1 MSESKQSDDSEVS
14 SQQHESLPQDNALQ
28 EDPTHQEGQQGNS
41 MKRESAANQSAG
53 NDLARNIGAEKSQ
66 STGASAGSDGDL
78 VENDEVVSDGMLL
91 PTVVRA
97 SAGTG
102 KTYRLTARL
111 MRILLQGA
119 APESILATT
128 FTRKA
133 AGEIL
138 DRVLLTLAHAA
149 NDSDPEALE
158 ALRKQVDLPTL
169 PRSACLQMFDKLL
182 RNVHRLRICTLD
194 SLFSQLARSFSFELG
209 LPPAWRLTDEIEE
222 AWLREQ
228 AVDALIATLDPAEMM
243 ALLSMLGKGENRRS
257 IARELL
263 QVVATA
269 YSGQRQCGVK
279 VWEKLMAPKS
289 PSDKELAEAVV
300 AMRSVQLPQKRLMT
314 RLEKLAQQI
323 ETRDFGALADDT
335 LIANIAAARRS
346 NTEVTYFRSP
356 FPEELDDAF
365 DTLYAAVRTNVLGLL
380 KGQNIATGTVLDV
393 YNNNVTELKQSAR
406 VLGFEDVS
414 IRLASRFASLDQK
427 LLGDRMDGAI
437 NHVLLDEFQDTSPVQ
452 WQVLRPLAMRV
463 TAPETASDQNQDE
476 REVGRSFFCVGDT
489 KQAIYG
495 WRGGVAEI
503 FDEVA
508 DQIPDVVED
517 VQNTSHRSSQAVIDV
532 VNQTFKNLIRHPIA
546 DAADAAD
553 PTSKA
558 TYEAAALKN
567 FCRRFPEHTVF
578 KKELPGHVQVMTS
591 ANPEN
596 ADSEARQQAC
606 YERAAE
612 LVADLNLNAPGKSIG
627 ILTRTNRGVAQ
638 LIFLLE
644 NLGVEVSQEGGNPL
658 TDAAAVE
665 TILSTLMMAEH
676 PGDGRWEFHASSTP
690 LGDLPSFGPDY
701 VRDLVEEKGLAEAIE
716 ILAGALAPVCDE
728 RETLRLKQLTR
739 LAISYQLQAAPRIRD
754 FVRLVREKRVER
766 PQIAPVR
773 VMTVHQS
780 KGLEFDAVVLPELDG
795 ALTRASGSSVSDIK
809 DIGEPPEGMTRYLSQ
824 KAWHFLTGHWQ
835 RVFGA
840 QAAGGMTEALCLLY
854 VAMTRARQGL
864 YIVMQPAKKSAFDVK
879 TGASL
884 VYHALGC
891 QQDPTEN
898 NILLYEHGDPDCW
911 SDGLGVPQTTPQKC
925 DGTHHDLSPKS
936 IHVRIRLRSKN
947 ESPVAVTTG

>member
-1 MSESKQSDDSEVS
+1 MSESTQSEAGEGGSKRDDLV
-14 SQQHESLPQDNALQ
+14 QQNESMQGNQGRLQ
-28 EDPTHQEGQQGNS
+28 GQQGAP
-41 MKRESAANQSAG
+41 MKKEFVGDQRTKKGSGENAVPNEIAVAAKSHQPDEDPGEDDGSA
-53 NDLARNIGAEKSQ
+53 
-66 STGASAGSDGDL
+66 
-78 VENDEVVSDGMLL
+78 SDGMLL

-149 NDSDPEALE
+149 NESDPAALE
-158 ALRKQVDLPTL
+158 ALREQVDLPTL

-222 AWLREQ
+222 IWLREQ
-228 AVDALIATLDPAEMM
+228 AVDALIATLEPAEMM

-263 QVVATA
+263 QVVDTA
-269 YSGQRQCGVK
+269 YSGQRQCGLK
-279 VWEKLMAPKS
+279 VWEKLAAPKA
-289 PSDKELAEAVV
+289 PSDKELAEAVL

-323 ETRDFGALADDT
+323 ETKDFGALADDT
-335 LIANIAAARRS
+335 LIANIASARRL
-346 NTEVTYFRSP
+346 NTEVKYFRSP

-380 KGQNIATGTVLDV
+380 KGQNIATGKVLDV
-393 YNNNVTELKQSAR
+393 YNNNVTDLKQSAR

-414 IRLASRFASLDQK
+414 IRLASRFASLDQR

-437 NHVLLDEFQDTSPVQ
+437 HHVLLDEFQDTSPVQ

-463 TAPETASDQNQDE
+463 TDPETANDQVQDD
-476 REVGRSFFCVGDT
+476 RQVGQSFFCVGDT

-503 FDEVA
+503 FDAVA
-508 DQIPDVVED
+508 DQIPDVIED
-517 VQNTSHRSSQAVIDV
+517 EQNTSYRSSQIVVDV

-553 PTSKA
+553 PTNKA
-558 TYEAAALKN
+558 TYEAAALRT
-567 FCRRFPEHTVF
+567 FCRRFPEHKAF
-578 KKELPGHVQVMTS
+578 KNKLLGHVQVMTS

-606 YERAAE
+606 YERAAD
-612 LVADLNLNAPGKSIG
+612 LVAELNRKAPEKSIG

-638 LIFLLE
+638 LIFMLE

-676 PGDGRWEFHASSTP
+676 PGDGRWEFHARSTP
-690 LGDLPSFGPDY
+690 LGDLPQFGPDY
-701 VRDLVEEKGLAEAIE
+701 VRDMVEERGLAESIE
-716 ILAGALAPVCDE
+716 FFAGVLAPACDE
-728 RETLRLKQLTR
+728 RETLRLEQLTR
-739 LAISYQLQAAPRIRD
+739 LAISYQLQAAPRLRD

-809 DIGEPPEGMTRYLSQ
+809 EIGEPPEGMTRYLNQ

-864 YIVMQPAKKSAFDVK
+864 YIIMQPAKKSAFDVK

-891 QQDPTEN
+891 EQDPTEN
-898 NILLYEHGDPDCW
+898 EVLLYEHGNEDWWAD
-911 SDGLGVPQTTPQKC
+911 TTTDSETVCQQNEGETESAIRYP
-925 DGTHHDLSPKS
+925 GP
-936 IHVRIRLRSKN
+936 VRIQLRAAQEVPNAS
-947 ESPVAVTTG
+947 ATG

>member
-1 MSESKQSDDSEVS
+1 MNESKSSDDSELS
-14 SQQHESLPQDNALQ
+14 SQPDARLQPDESLQADHSTQQA
-28 EDPTHQEGQQGNS
+28 EQGNS
-41 MKRESAANQSAG
+41 MKKESAADQSVN
-53 NDLARNIGAEKSQ
+53 NDLG
-66 STGASAGSDGDL
+66 GDL
-78 VENDEVVSDGMLL
+78 GGAKLQTAEQGIASGVGSLKVSEEISDGMLL

-149 NDSDPEALE
+149 NESDPKALE
-158 ALRKQVDLPTL
+158 ELRTQVGLPRL

-228 AVDALIATLDPAEMM
+228 AVDALISTLDPAEMT

-263 QVVATA
+263 QVVDTA

-279 VWEKLMAPKS
+279 VWGKLAAPKS
-289 PSDKELAEAVV
+289 PTEKELAEAVL
-300 AMRSVQLPQKRLMT
+300 AMRSVQVPQKRLMT
-314 RLEKLAQQI
+314 RLEKLAQQL
-323 ETRDFGALADDT
+323 ETQDFGVLADDT

-346 NTEVTYFRSP
+346 NSEVTYFRSA
-356 FPEELDDAF
+356 FPAELDEAF

-380 KGQNIATGTVLDV
+380 KGQNLATGTVLDV
-393 YNNNVTELKQSAR
+393 YNQNVTELKQAAR

-414 IRLASRFASLDQK
+414 IRLASSFASLDQK

-463 TAPETASDQNQDE
+463 TNPDTVGDQSEDD
-476 REVGRSFFCVGDT
+476 REVGQSFFCVGDT

-503 FDEVA
+503 FDAVA

-517 VQNTSHRSSQAVIDV
+517 VQNTSYRSSQVVIDV
-532 VNQTFKNLIRHPIA
+532 VNQTFKNLVRHPIA
-546 DAADAAD
+546 DAIDAAD

-558 TYEAAALKN
+558 TYESAALKT
-567 FCRRFPEHTVF
+567 FCRRFPEHEAF
-578 KKELPGHVQVMTS
+578 KKGLPGHAQVMTS
-591 ANPEN
+591 TNPEN
-596 ADSEARQQAC
+596 ADSEAKQRAC
-606 YERAAE
+606 CERAAE
-612 LVADLNLNAPGKSIG
+612 FVAELNRKAPGKSIG

-665 TILSTLMMAEH
+665 TVLSTLMMAEH
-676 PGDGRWEFHASSTP
+676 PGDGRWEFHSRSTP
-690 LGDLPSFGPDY
+690 LGDLPQFGPDY

-716 ILAGALAPVCDE
+716 FLAGVLAPVCDE

-795 ALTRASGSSVSDIK
+795 ALTRASGSSVSDIRE
-809 DIGEPPEGMTRYLSQ
+809 IGDPPDGMTRYLSQ
-824 KAWHFLTGHWQ
+824 KAWHFLPGHWQ

-840 QAAGGMTEALCLLY
+840 QAGGGMTEALCLLY

-864 YIVMQPAKKSAFDVK
+864 YIVMQPAKKAAFDVK

-891 QQDPTEN
+891 EQDPTEN
-898 NILLYEHGDPDCW
+898 NVVLYEHGDPDCW
-911 SDGLGVPQTTPQKC
+911 SDGSSVAEATVQQ
-925 DGTHHDLSPKS
+925 HEVKS
-936 IHVRIRLRSKN
+936 GESDHLRIQLRSA
-947 ESPVAVTTG
+947 SASSVATA

>member
-1 MSESKQSDDSEVS
+1 MSESRQSDGS
-14 SQQHESLPQDNALQ
+14 
-28 EDPTHQEGQQGNS
+28 
-41 MKRESAANQSAG
+41 ESAAKHGGHDQRSNLSQDEVSRQKPHETSVRKGFSSGQIADKGQGETTPPNQPASV
-53 NDLARNIGAEKSQ
+53 SQ
-66 STGASAGSDGDL
+66 GHLSEVEPVENGGDASA
-78 VENDEVVSDGMLL
+78 GMLL

-138 DRVLLTLAHAA
+138 DRVLLTLAKAA
-149 NDSDPEALE
+149 NESEPAALE
-158 ALRKQVDLPTL
+158 ALRKQVELPTL

-222 AWLREQ
+222 VWLREQ

-263 QVVATA
+263 QVVDTA
-269 YSGQRQCGVK
+269 YSGQRQCGLK
-279 VWEKLMAPKS
+279 VWEKLAAPKA
-289 PSDKELAEAVV
+289 PSDQELAAAVD

-323 ETRDFGALADDT
+323 ESGDFGALADDT
-335 LIANIAAARRS
+335 LIANIAAARRL
-346 NTEVTYFRSP
+346 NTEVTYFRSA
-356 FPEELDDAF
+356 FPGELDAAF

-380 KGQNIATGTVLDV
+380 KGQNVATGKVLDV
-393 YNNNVTELKQSAR
+393 YDNNVTDLKQASR

-414 IRLASRFASLDQK
+414 IRLASRFASLDQR

-463 TAPETASDQNQDE
+463 TNPATTSEQVE
-476 REVGRSFFCVGDT
+476 EGREVSQSFFCVGDT

-503 FDEVA
+503 FDAVA

-517 VQNTSHRSSQAVIDV
+517 EQNTSYRSSQVIIDV
-532 VNQTFKNLIRHPIA
+532 VNQSFNNLIRHPMA
-546 DAADAAD
+546 GSVDVAD

-558 TYEAAALKN
+558 TYEAAALKT
-567 FCRRFPEHTVF
+567 FCRRFPHHKAF
-578 KKELPGHVQVMTS
+578 RQDLPGHVQVMTS

-596 ADSEARQQAC
+596 SDSEGRQQAC

-612 LVADLNLNAPGKSIG
+612 LVADLNRKAPDKSIG

-676 PGDGRWEFHASSTP
+676 PGDGRWEFHARSTP
-690 LGDLPSFGPDY
+690 LGELPLFGPDY
-701 VRDLVEEKGLAEAIE
+701 VRDMVEEKGLAEAIE
-716 ILAGALAPVCDE
+716 FFAGVLAPACDE

-739 LAISYQLQAAPRIRD
+739 LAISYQLQTAPRLRD

-766 PQIAPVR
+766 PQVAPVR

-795 ALTRASGSSVSDIK
+795 ALTRASGSSVSDIRE
-809 DIGEPPEGMTRYLSQ
+809 IGEPPDGITRYLNQ

-840 QAAGGMTEALCLLY
+840 QAAGGMTESLCLLY
-854 VAMTRARQGL
+854 VALTRARQGL
-864 YIVMQPAKKSAFDVK
+864 YIIMQPAKKSAFDVK

-884 VYHALGC
+884 LFHSLGC
-891 QQDPTEN
+891 EADPTQN
-898 NILLYEHGDPDCW
+898 DTLLYEHGDENWW
-911 SDGLGVPQTTPQKC
+911 SGKITDVATVSQQDGSESESKC
-925 DGTHHDLSPKS
+925 QISASGERSGYPL
-936 IHVRIRLRSKN
+936 RIKLRTN
-947 ESPVAVTTG
+947 

>member
-1 MSESKQSDDSEVS
+1 MSESKQSDGSEGDSKRDDLV
-14 SQQHESLPQDNALQ
+14 QQNESIQGDQSRLQD
-28 EDPTHQEGQQGNS
+28 EKGTS
-41 MKRESAANQSAG
+41 MKKELADGQITDNGSSDNDVPNETKVAAESHPSEGDSGG
-53 NDLARNIGAEKSQ
+53 NDDV
-66 STGASAGSDGDL
+66 T
-78 VENDEVVSDGMLL
+78 SDGMLL

-149 NDSDPEALE
+149 NESDPAALE
-158 ALRKQVDLPTL
+158 ALREQVDLPTL

-222 AWLREQ
+222 MWLREQ

-263 QVVATA
+263 QVVDTA
-269 YSGQRQCGVK
+269 YSGQRQCGLK
-279 VWEKLMAPKS
+279 VWEKLAAPKA
-289 PSDKELAEAVV
+289 PSDKDLAEAVL
-300 AMRSVQLPQKRLMT
+300 AMRSVQVPQKRLMT

-323 ETRDFGALADDT
+323 ETKDFGALADDT
-335 LIANIAAARRS
+335 LIANIASARRL
-346 NTEVTYFRSP
+346 NTEVKYFRSP
-356 FPEELDDAF
+356 FPEELDGAF

-380 KGQNIATGTVLDV
+380 KAQNIATGKVLDV
-393 YNNNVTELKQSAR
+393 YNNNVTDLKQSAR

-463 TAPETASDQNQDE
+463 TDPETAKDQGQDE
-476 REVGRSFFCVGDT
+476 RAVGQSFFCVGDT

-503 FDEVA
+503 FDAVA

-517 VQNTSHRSSQAVIDV
+517 EQNKSYRSSQVVVDV

-546 DAADAAD
+546 EAVDAD
-553 PTSKA
+553 PTNKA
-558 TYEAAALKN
+558 TYEAAALKT
-567 FCRRFPEHTVF
+567 FCRRFPEHKAF
-578 KKELPGHVQVMTS
+578 KQGLPGHVQVMTS

-606 YERAAE
+606 YERAAD
-612 LVADLNLNAPGKSIG
+612 LVAELNRKAPRKSIG

-638 LIFLLE
+638 LIFMLE

-676 PGDGRWEFHASSTP
+676 PGDGRWEFHARSTP
-690 LGDLPSFGPDY
+690 LGELPQFGPDY
-701 VRDLVEEKGLAEAIE
+701 VRDMVEERGLAESIE
-716 ILAGALAPVCDE
+716 FFAGVLAPACDE
-728 RETLRLKQLTR
+728 RETLRLEQLTR
-739 LAISYQLQAAPRIRD
+739 LAISYQLQAAPRLRD

-809 DIGEPPEGMTRYLSQ
+809 EIGEPPEGITRYLNQ

-864 YIVMQPAKKSAFDVK
+864 YIIMQPAKKSAFDVK

-891 QQDPTEN
+891 EQDPTEN
-898 NILLYEHGDPDCW
+898 DVLLYEHGDEDCW
-911 SDGLGVPQTTPQKC
+911 ADAMTDAEVVCQQKEGEIERAIQRP
-925 DGTHHDLSPKS
+925 DS
-936 IHVRIRLRSKN
+936 VRIKLRTAQDAQSASAN
-947 ESPVAVTTG
+947 G

>member
-1 MSESKQSDDSEVS
+1 MSD
-14 SQQHESLPQDNALQ
+14 L
-28 EDPTHQEGQQGNS
+28 
-41 MKRESAANQSAG
+41 NQST
-53 NDLARNIGAEKSQ
+53 E
-66 STGASAGSDGDL
+66 SDGDGDSECHEMSQQDDSFKGQQVYMQDEQEQSMKKEGAGKPASDHGL
-78 VENDEVVSDGMLL
+78 EGTAVHKENMSGADSHQSDEAAVENAGTGSDGMLL

-102 KTYRLTARL
+102 KTYKLTARL

-119 APESILATT
+119 PPESILATT

-149 NDSDPEALE
+149 DESNPAALE

-222 AWLREQ
+222 VWLREQ

-263 QVVATA
+263 QVVETA
-269 YSGQRQCGVK
+269 YGAQRQCGTK
-279 VWEKLMAPKS
+279 VWEKLAAPKS
-289 PSDKELAEAVV
+289 PSDKELADAVV
-300 AMRSVQLPQKRLMT
+300 AMRSVQVPQKRLMT
-314 RLEKLAQQI
+314 RLEKLAQQV
-323 ETRDFGALADDT
+323 ETREFGTLADDT
-335 LIANIAAARRS
+335 LIANIAAAKRL
-346 NTEVTYFRSP
+346 NTEVKYFRSP
-356 FPEELDDAF
+356 FPGELDQAF
-365 DTLYAAVRTNVLGLL
+365 DTLYAAVRTHVLGLL
-380 KGQNIATGTVLDV
+380 KGQNMATGKVLDV
-393 YNNNVTELKQSAR
+393 YNNNVTDLKQSAR

-452 WQVLRPLAMRV
+452 WQVLRPLALRV
-463 TAPETASDQNQDE
+463 TDPEEGGDQVQDE
-476 REVGRSFFCVGDT
+476 RAVGQSFFCVGDT

-503 FDEVA
+503 FDAVA
-508 DQIPDVVED
+508 DQIPDVVENEL
-517 VQNTSHRSSQAVIDV
+517 NTSYRSSQIVVDVI
-532 VNQTFKNLIRHPIA
+532 NQTFKNLIRHPMA
-546 DAADAAD
+546 DAVDDAD

-558 TYEAAALKN
+558 SYEAAALKT
-567 FCRRFPEHTVF
+567 FCRRFPDHKAF
-578 KKELPGHVQVMTS
+578 KQELPGHVQVMTS

-596 ADSEARQQAC
+596 SDSEGRQQAC

-612 LVADLNLNAPGKSIG
+612 LVADLNRKAPGKSIG

-638 LIFLLE
+638 LIFMLE
-644 NLGVEVSQEGGNPL
+644 NLGIEVSQEGGNPL

-676 PGDGRWEFHASSTP
+676 PGDGRWEFHAKSTP
-690 LGDLPSFGPDY
+690 LGELPLFGPDY
-701 VRDLVEEKGLAEAIE
+701 VRDMVEERGLAESIE
-716 ILAGALAPVCDE
+716 FFAGVLAPACDD

-739 LAISYQLQAAPRIRD
+739 LAISYQIQAAPRIRD

-809 DIGEPPEGMTRYLSQ
+809 EIGESPEGMTRYLNQ

-864 YIVMQPAKKSAFDVK
+864 YIIMQPAKKSAFDVK
-879 TGASL
+879 TAASL

-891 QQDPTEN
+891 EQDPTEN
-898 NILLYEHGDPDCW
+898 DVLLYEHGDEASWADTATDVETVHQQHEGEIESAIQRPR
-911 SDGLGVPQTTPQKC
+911 
-925 DGTHHDLSPKS
+925 
-936 IHVRIRLRSKN
+936 HVRIKLRT
-947 ESPVAVTTG
+947 A

>member
-1 MSESKQSDDSEVS
+1 MSESKQSDGSDGNPRRGDIVS
-14 SQQHESLPQDNALQ
+14 QNESMHGDRNRLQD
-28 EDPTHQEGQQGNS
+28 QQGAA
-41 MKRESAANQSAG
+41 MKKKSAG
-53 NDLARNIGAEKSQ
+53 NHIADINHDENVQDHEPSVAAQGQQ
-66 STGASAGSDGDL
+66 SDKDSGESEG
-78 VENDEVVSDGMLL
+78 VVCDGMLL

-102 KTYRLTARL
+102 KTYQLTARL

-149 NDSDPEALE
+149 NESDPAALE
-158 ALRKQVDLPTL
+158 ALREQVDLPTL

-222 AWLREQ
+222 VWLREQ
-228 AVDALIATLDPAEMM
+228 AVDALIATLDPAEMTT
-243 ALLSMLGKGENRRS
+243 LLSMLGKGENRRS

-263 QVVATA
+263 QVVDTA
-269 YSGQRQCGVK
+269 YSGQRQCGVQ
-279 VWEKLMAPKS
+279 VWEKLVAPKA
-289 PSDKELAEAVV
+289 PSERELADAVS

-323 ETRDFGALADDT
+323 ETKDFGALADDT
-335 LIANIAAARRS
+335 LIANIAAARRL
-346 NTEVTYFRSP
+346 NTEVKYFRSP
-356 FPEELDDAF
+356 FPDELDDAF

-380 KGQNIATGTVLDV
+380 KGQNIATGKVLDV
-393 YNNNVTELKQSAR
+393 YNNNVTDLKQSAR

-414 IRLASRFASLDQK
+414 IRLASRFASLDQR

-463 TAPETASDQNQDE
+463 TDSSAASDQVQDE
-476 REVGRSFFCVGDT
+476 RAVRQSFFCVGDT

-503 FDEVA
+503 FDAVA
-508 DQIPDVVED
+508 DQIPDVVENE
-517 VQNTSHRSSQAVIDV
+517 QNTSYRSSQIIVDV
-532 VNQTFKNLIRHPIA
+532 VNQTFKNLIRHPMA
-546 DAADAAD
+546 DVVDAAD
-553 PTSKA
+553 PTSKS
-558 TYEAAALKN
+558 TYEAAALRT
-567 FCRRFPEHTVF
+567 FCRRFPEHKAF
-578 KKELPGHVQVMTS
+578 KQELPGHVQVMTS

-596 ADSEARQQAC
+596 SDSEARQQAC
-606 YERAAE
+606 YERAAG
-612 LVADLNLNAPGKSIG
+612 LVADLNRKAPRKSIG

-638 LIFLLE
+638 LIFMLE

-676 PGDGRWEFHASSTP
+676 PGDGRWEFHARSTP
-690 LGDLPSFGPDY
+690 LGKLTQFGPDY
-701 VRDLVEEKGLAEAIE
+701 VRDMVEERGLAESIE
-716 ILAGALAPVCDE
+716 FFAGVLAPACDE

-739 LAISYQLQAAPRIRD
+739 LAISYQLQAAPRVRD

-809 DIGEPPEGMTRYLSQ
+809 EIGEPPEGMTRYLNQ

-840 QAAGGMTEALCLLY
+840 QAGGGMTEALCLLY

-864 YIVMQPAKKSAFDVK
+864 YLIMQPAKKSAFDVK

-898 NILLYEHGDPDCW
+898 NVLLYEHGDEDCW
-911 SDGLGVPQTTPQKC
+911 ADATIDSDALFQQNQGEIENPVHRPGHIRIKLRTAT
-925 DGTHHDLSPKS
+925 GT
-936 IHVRIRLRSKN
+936 
-947 ESPVAVTTG
+947 PVASTNE

>member
-1 MSESKQSDDSEVS
+1 MSESKKSGGSEVNAKRS
-14 SQQHESLPQDNALQ
+14 DIVQQRESMRGDRDRLQ
-28 EDPTHQEGQQGNS
+28 NQQVAS
-41 MKRESAANQSAG
+41 MKH
-53 NDLARNIGAEKSQ
+53 
-66 STGASAGSDGDL
+66 ASAGEQETNNDHGEKALPKESLVLAEGLSSDEDSE
-78 VENDEVVSDGMLL
+78 ENDVVACDGMLL

-102 KTYRLTARL
+102 KTYQLTARL

-119 APESILATT
+119 PPESILATT

-149 NDSDPEALE
+149 NESDPAALE
-158 ALRKQVDLPTL
+158 ALREQVAIPTL

-222 AWLREQ
+222 VWLREQ

-263 QVVATA
+263 QVVDTA
-269 YSGQRQCGVK
+269 YSGQRQCGLK
-279 VWEKLMAPKS
+279 VWEKLAAPKA
-289 PSDKELAEAVV
+289 PSDKELAESVA

-323 ETRDFGALADDT
+323 EAKDFAALADDT
-335 LIANIAAARRS
+335 LIANIATARRL
-346 NTEVTYFRSP
+346 NTEVKYFRSP
-356 FPEELDDAF
+356 FPEELDGAF

-380 KGQNIATGTVLDV
+380 KGQNVATGKVLDV
-393 YNNNVTELKQSAR
+393 YNNNVTDLKQSAR

-414 IRLASRFASLDQK
+414 IRLASRFASLDQR

-463 TAPETASDQNQDE
+463 TNPETASDQGQD
-476 REVGRSFFCVGDT
+476 GRSVRQSFFCVGDT

-503 FDEVA
+503 FDAVA
-508 DQIPDVVED
+508 DQIPDVVETE
-517 VQNTSHRSSQAVIDV
+517 QNKSYRSSQVIVDV
-532 VNQTFKNLIRHPIA
+532 VNQTFKNLMRHPIA
-546 DAADAAD
+546 DVVDAD

-558 TYEAAALKN
+558 TYEAAALKT
-567 FCRRFPEHTVF
+567 FCRRFPEHKAF
-578 KKELPGHVQVMTS
+578 KQDLPGHVQVMTS

-596 ADSEARQQAC
+596 SDSEMRQQAC
-606 YERAAE
+606 YERAAS
-612 LVADLNLNAPGKSIG
+612 LVADLNRNAPRKSIG

-638 LIFLLE
+638 LIFMLE

-676 PGDGRWEFHASSTP
+676 PGDGRWEFHARSTP
-690 LGDLPSFGPDY
+690 LGELTEFGPDY
-701 VRDLVEEKGLAEAIE
+701 VRDMVEERGLAESIE
-716 ILAGALAPVCDE
+716 FFAGVLAPACDG

-739 LAISYQLQAAPRIRD
+739 LAISYQMQAAPRIRD

-766 PQIAPVR
+766 PQMAPVR

-809 DIGEPPEGMTRYLSQ
+809 EIGEPPEGMTRYLNQ
-824 KAWHFLTGHWQ
+824 KAWHFLSGHWQ

-864 YIVMQPAKKSAFDVK
+864 YIIMQPAKKSAFDVK

-891 QQDPTEN
+891 ELDPTEN
-898 NILLYEHGDPDCW
+898 NVLLYEHGDVACW
-911 SDGLGVPQTTPQKC
+911 ADTATDADAALQQDEGETENPAQHPV
-925 DGTHHDLSPKS
+925 
-936 IHVRIRLRSKN
+936 HVRINLRSD
-947 ESPVAVTTG
+947 SRISVASNTG

>member
-1 MSESKQSDDSEVS
+1 MSEENRTDENDRYPQRPESLQQQDSLQREQNDHGSSKTIENAAEQSNSDGVFEGGVARSMGDPVEPDDSSETIL
-14 SQQHESLPQDNALQ
+14 EL
-28 EDPTHQEGQQGNS
+28 
-41 MKRESAANQSAG
+41 
-53 NDLARNIGAEKSQ
+53 
-66 STGASAGSDGDL
+66 
-78 VENDEVVSDGMLL
+78 DEQVSDGLLL

-119 APESILATT
+119 PPESILATT

-138 DRVLLTLAHAA
+138 DRVLLALAHAA
-149 NDSDPEALE
+149 NESDPKALDD
-158 ALRKQVDLPTL
+158 LRAQVDLPTL
-169 PRSACLQMFDKLL
+169 PRSACLKLFDKLL

-228 AVDALIATLDPAEMM
+228 AVDALISTLDPTEMM

-263 QVVATA
+263 QVVDAA
-269 YSGQRQCGVK
+269 YSGQRQCGAK
-279 VWEKLMAPKS
+279 VWEKLAAPKS
-289 PSDKELAEAVV
+289 PSEKELADAVI

-323 ETRDFGALADDT
+323 ETKDFAALADDT
-335 LIANIAAARRS
+335 LIANIASARRS
-346 NTEVTYFRSP
+346 NTEVKYFRSP
-356 FPEELDDAF
+356 FPQELDVAF
-365 DTLYAAVRTNVLGLL
+365 DTLYAAVRSNVLGLL
-380 KGQNIATGTVLDV
+380 KAQNLATGTVLDV
-393 YNNNVTELKQSAR
+393 YNCNVTELKQAAR

-414 IRLASRFASLDQK
+414 IRLASQFASLDQK

-437 NHVLLDEFQDTSPVQ
+437 NHILLDEFQDTSPVQ

-463 TAPETASDQNQDE
+463 TDPEAASNHSAPDE
-476 REVGRSFFCVGDT
+476 REVAQSFFCVGDT

-503 FDEVA
+503 FDAVA
-508 DQIPDVVED
+508 DQIPDVVEN
-517 VQNTSHRSSQAVIDV
+517 VQNTSYRSSQIVIDV
-532 VNQTFKNLIRHPIA
+532 VNQTFKNLVRHPIA
-546 DAADAAD
+546 DAADASD
-553 PTSKA
+553 PTSKS
-558 TYEAAALKN
+558 TYEAAALGS
-567 FCRRFPEHTVF
+567 FCRRFPEHQAF
-578 KKELPGHVQVMTS
+578 RKELPGHVQLMTS
-591 ANPEN
+591 TNPEN
-596 ADSEARQQAC
+596 ADSEARQRAC
-606 YERAAE
+606 CERAAA
-612 LVADLNLNAPGKSIG
+612 LVADLNRNAPGKSIG
-627 ILTRTNRGVAQ
+627 ILTRTNHGVAQ

-658 TDAAAVE
+658 TDSAAVE

-676 PGDGRWEFHASSTP
+676 PGDGRWEFHARSTP
-690 LGDLPSFGPDY
+690 LGNLPDFGPDY
-701 VRDLVEEKGLAEAIE
+701 VRDLVEEAGLAEAIE
-716 ILAGALAPVCDE
+716 LFAGVLAPVCDE

-766 PQIAPVR
+766 PQRAPVR
-773 VMTVHQS
+773 VMTVHQA

-795 ALTRASGSSVSDIK
+795 ALTRASGSCVSDIK
-809 DIGEPPEGMTRYLSQ
+809 EIGDPPEGMTRYLNQ

-864 YIVMQPAKKSAFDVK
+864 YVVMQPAKKKAFDVK
-879 TGASL
+879 TASSL
-884 VYHALGC
+884 LYHSLGC
-891 QQDPTEN
+891 DADPTEN
-898 NILLYEHGDPDCW
+898 GAVLFEHGDHAYW
-911 SDGLGVPQTTPQKC
+911 SNESSASDVAQTNKIKADVEDANVKP
-925 DGTHHDLSPKS
+925 
-936 IHVRIRLRSKN
+936 VRIRLRSAKP
-947 ESPVAVTTG
+947 SPLAVISS